1 MTYENVNTITISK
14 TKISFV
20 RVFNVAT
27 KKFRGLNLKRITLK
41 NCFPLETRSLFLSFH
56 STFIEILK
64 SWMVSVRCRFFKN
77 FKPPFPD
84 YSIFL
89 SSNSWEGENMGLKHF
104 ASAMGKSI
112 FNPATYV
119 RLVASYAFHSQLP
132 CIWKYLLAGEK
143 ERERENEGKGGR
155 VAQQPSTV
163 RAVLRKL
170 STFIRRKYGTS
181 WYFATI
187 STRSSVAKTSLFFF
201 LFFPKERTSS

>member
-119 RLVASYAFHSQLP
+119 RLVASCAFHSQLP

-143 ERERENEGKGGR
+143 ERERKWGKK
-155 VAQQPSTV
+155 
-163 RAVLRKL
+163 RASR
-170 STFIRRKYGTS
+170 TAAKYGTCR
-181 WYFATI
+181 ATQVKHVY
-187 STRSSVAKTSLFFF
+187 SS
-201 LFFPKERTSS
+201 